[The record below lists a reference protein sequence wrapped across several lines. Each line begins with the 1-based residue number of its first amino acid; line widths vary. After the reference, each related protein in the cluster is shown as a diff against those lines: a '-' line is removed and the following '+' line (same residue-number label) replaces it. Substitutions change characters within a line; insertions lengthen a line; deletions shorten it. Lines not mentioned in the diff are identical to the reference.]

1 MSVEVGKEII
11 VSELLPDDVKLD
23 AEVWDVASLL
33 QEGVAQRVA
42 LATNTEQLSFQHS
55 SLLACQFKIDC
66 LSCFI
71 LETGQEHGLEGLR
84 QIDLHRLLLRL
95 EWVVRYLS
103 SLRAGRQRGPCGL
116 AWCLA
121 ESRLHLAELLLN
133 EQLTNFRPEI

>member
-42 LATNTEQLSFQHS
+42 LATNSEQLSFQHS

-71 LETGQEHGLEGLR
+71 LETRQEHGLEGL
-84 QIDLHRLLLRL
+84 
-95 EWVVRYLS
+95 
-103 SLRAGRQRGPCGL
+103 C
-116 AWCLA
+116 
-121 ESRLHLAELLLN
+121 
-133 EQLTNFRPEI
+133 